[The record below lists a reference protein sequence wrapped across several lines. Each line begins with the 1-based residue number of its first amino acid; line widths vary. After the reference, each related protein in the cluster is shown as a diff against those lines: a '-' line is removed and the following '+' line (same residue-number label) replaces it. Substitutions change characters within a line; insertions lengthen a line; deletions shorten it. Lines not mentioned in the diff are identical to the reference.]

1 MFHTG
6 QFLATPGVLAFCKE
20 KGINPIHILLRHVAC
35 DWTEMCLAD
44 QRANKRAIEEG
55 SRIFSAYVYH
65 GEKVWV
71 ITEASREATTLL
83 LASEY

>member
-1 MFHTG
+1 MFPTG
-6 QFLATPGVLAFCKE
+6 RFLATPGLLAFCRQH
-20 KGINPIHILLRHVAC
+20 GINPLHILVRHVAR
-35 DWTEMCLAD
+35 DWSEMCLED
-44 QRANKRAIEEG
+44 QRANARAVEEG

-83 LASEY
+83 LATEY

>member
-1 MFHTG
+1 MFPTG
-6 QFLATPGVLAFCKE
+6 RFLATPGLLAFCRQHD
-20 KGINPIHILLRHVAC
+20 INPIHILLRHYSM
-35 DWTEMCLAD
+35 DWSEMCLAD

-55 SRIFSAYVYH
+55 SRVFSAYTYH

-83 LASEY
+83 LATEY